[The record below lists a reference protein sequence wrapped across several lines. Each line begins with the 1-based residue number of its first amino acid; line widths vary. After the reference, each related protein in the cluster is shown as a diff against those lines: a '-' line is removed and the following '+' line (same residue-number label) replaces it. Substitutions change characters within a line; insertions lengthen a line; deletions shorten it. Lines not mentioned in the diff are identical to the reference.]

1 MTLAPS
7 GNWGL
12 FYFPL
17 YHACQTENLDMSRYN
32 DFDAEDVRS
41 KVRLVLLTVA
51 FAIVGLLAWIFGHPT
66 DREELLGIGL
76 FMFMVTLEYLET
88 SRQYIV
94 RLNEITK
101 GRHEELK
108 NNLANDLRELARDTA
123 DKLSEIDRAIF
134 DLSLK
139 IED

>member
-1 MTLAPS
+1 
-7 GNWGL
+7 
-12 FYFPL
+12 
-17 YHACQTENLDMSRYN
+17 MSRYS

-41 KVRLVLLTVA
+41 KVRLVLITVG
-51 FAIVGLLAWIFGHPT
+51 FAIIGLLEWIFGHPT

-76 FMFMVTLEYLET
+76 FLFMVTLEYLET